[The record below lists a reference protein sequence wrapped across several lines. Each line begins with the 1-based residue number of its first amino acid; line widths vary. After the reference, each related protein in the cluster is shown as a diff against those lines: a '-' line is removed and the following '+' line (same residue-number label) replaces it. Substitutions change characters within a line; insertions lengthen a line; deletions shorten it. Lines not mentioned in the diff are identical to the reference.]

1 MTPEAATYLHEA
13 LDYIQLYAL
22 RSGDVDWKATRS
34 EALARIQDAKSS
46 ADTYPT
52 LRWVLSCL
60 GDRHSHL
67 ASPQDVQQRQAG
79 MVTSLGLLAIYPEG
93 VIVDVQAN
101 SPAEHAGLEVRDI
114 IEAINGELIT
124 QLDRVTFKRAL
135 YTSPVS
141 LTFRRAGQESISSA
155 TLHAASYKRKM
166 RPQGWH
172 IGAAIGYLEL
182 PAVTGSDAILKT
194 YAMTAQQLIRDMDQA
209 AICHWVIDLR
219 RNGGGDMWAMVAGV
233 NALLGEGECGFFV
246 LPDDSKTSWL
256 PAKAAKSS
264 RLLDELYSLKQPA
277 VAIAVLTSRLTCS
290 SGEFTALAFRGRP
303 GARSFGEPTAG
314 LPTGNQTKTLR
325 DGAQLFL
332 TTVLGADRTGC
343 SYEGPLLPD
352 ELVTSGWTLFQTE
365 RDPVL
370 LAAIAWLGMQ

>member
-34 EALARIQDAKSS
+34 EALARIQDAESFCRYVSHTSMGALMPGRSS
-46 ADTYPT
+46 QSPCQPARRAATSSRDGDIAGTSSD
-52 LRWVLSCL
+52 LSGRRYRRC
-60 GDRHSHL
+60 
-67 ASPQDVQQRQAG
+67 
-79 MVTSLGLLAIYPEG
+79 
-93 VIVDVQAN
+93 QAN

-182 PAVTGSDAILKT
+182 PAVT
-194 YAMTAQQLIRDMDQA
+194 
-209 AICHWVIDLR
+209 
-219 RNGGGDMWAMVAGV
+219 
-233 NALLGEGECGFFV
+233 
-246 LPDDSKTSWL
+246 
-256 PAKAAKSS
+256 
-264 RLLDELYSLKQPA
+264 
-277 VAIAVLTSRLTCS
+277 
-290 SGEFTALAFRGRP
+290 
-303 GARSFGEPTAG
+303 
-314 LPTGNQTKTLR
+314 
-325 DGAQLFL
+325 
-332 TTVLGADRTGC
+332 
-343 SYEGPLLPD
+343 
-352 ELVTSGWTLFQTE
+352 
-365 RDPVL
+365 
-370 LAAIAWLGMQ
+370 